1 MTIEKSFEWLFKR
14 FQTPQI
20 KICKFD
26 FDCIIFLAEWV
37 NRQKEI
43 NKQQNVLFAKLYCYV
58 FIQEIN
64 HYKDIPFAKKSMNDI
79 LKLPL
84 DLHYEQFAQKLND
97 IEFNKYLFS
106 KGINPESKHYIEY
119 PEEIEKLKECSD
131 FLKNINKWTLEEVSK
146 SLDAQITESLN
157 RFNNLP

>member
-1 MTIEKSFEWLFKR
+1 MTIDKSFEWLFKR
-14 FQTPQI
+14 FQSKNI
-20 KICKFD
+20 KPCQFD
-26 FDCIIFLAEWV
+26 VDCMTFLAEWV

-43 NKQQNVLFAKLYCYV
+43 NKQHNVLFAKLYCYV

-64 HYKDIPFAKKSMNDI
+64 HYKDIPFAQKSMNDI

-84 DLHYEQFAQKLND
+84 DLHYQKFTQALND

-119 PEEIEKLKECSD
+119 PDEIEKLKECGD
-131 FLKNINKWTLEEVSK
+131 FLKNVNKWTLEEVTK
-146 SLDAQITESLN
+146 SLDAQITESIN
-157 RFNNLP
+157 RFNNLQ